1 MSIKI
6 KSDREIALI
15 RDACRLA
22 AEILERSAELAKPG
36 VTTDEIL
43 PTAGADEAL
52 DLTARAFLRDDSVAV
67 VAAPGIAAPISPGD
81 RLRPLPC
88 ARSTSAFTGPLPVAT
103 L

>member
-36 VTTDEIL
+36 VTTDEIN
-43 PTAGADEAL
+43 TFVHEATIKAGAYPSPLNYHGFPKSVCTSVNNVVCHGIPSDQVL
-52 DLTARAFLRDDSVAV
+52 KIGRAHV
-67 VAAPGIAAPISPGD
+67 
-81 RLRPLPC
+81 
-88 ARSTSAFTGPLPVAT
+88 
-103 L
+103 